1 MSSRRGK
8 VADRGLDFFS
18 TPPDVVHA
26 ILPHLPRLRPFD
38 PCAGDGALLTA
49 AWGGGFGEGYEIDEE
64 RARAARVAGHFVD
77 VRDALSPEPWRSD
90 DGEPPE
96 LVLQNPPFLLAEE
109 FVRRAIAEVAPV
121 NGTVAVLL
129 RLAFLESVKRA
140 SFHVLH
146 PSDVFVLSKRPSFM
160 ASGKTDSSAY
170 GWFVFGPG
178 RGGRWRV
185 LPPPEPAATWAPG
198 YPSTAISS
206 PTTSSTEEAA
216 Q

>member
-8 VADRGLDFFS
+8 VADRGLDFFA

-49 AWGGGFGEGYEIDEE
+49 AWDGFGEGYEIDPG
-64 RARAARVAGHFVD
+64 RAKEAESRGHFVD
-77 VRDALSPEPWRSD
+77 VRDALTEDPWQSD

-96 LVLQNPPFLLAEE
+96 LIITNPPFLLAEE

-121 NGTVAVLL
+121 HGTVAMLL

-140 SFHVLH
+140 AFHALH
-146 PSDVFVLSKRPSFM
+146 PADVFVLSKRPSFM
-160 ASGKTDSSAY
+160 SNGKTDSSAY
-170 GWFVFGPG
+170 AWLVWGPG

-198 YPSTAISS
+198 YPSSTAISS
-206 PTTSSTEEAA
+206 PTTSTEEAA